1 MRPHHFIAYTKIP
14 FPSAP
19 TVTVLIDMLL
29 PTTHK
34 ITTTQTLSRTTY
46 TSFHLFILHLIKTY
60 QISLLITYYHT
71 KHYTFIKSL

>member
-34 ITTTQTLSRTTY
+34 ITPTQTLSRTTH
-46 TSFHLFILHLIKTY
+46 TFHLFIFHLVKTY
-60 QISLLITYYHT
+60 QILLLITYYHT